1 MHAWLIHSR
10 QSFQITSNSG
20 GVIVFWMCF
29 NLATCALCW
38 KSLES
43 TRQSALHHHF
53 LTKDGI
59 SLASF
64 TASVDALAGTQSFEL
79 ALITSDTDWRS
90 CGALLAGT
98 VLAGTH
104 STSNAV
110 EVEVVG
116 SCLVPGLQLHCV
128 HEYQMET

>member
-1 MHAWLIHSR
+1 MPSAGRALNPPVRVLCI
-10 QSFQITSNSG
+10 ITSSPKM
-20 GVIVFWMCF
+20 V
-29 NLATCALCW
+29 
-38 KSLES
+38 
-43 TRQSALHHHF
+43 
-53 LTKDGI
+53 